1 MERYQRGKIYK
12 IVCRKT
18 GKQYIGSTC
27 KRLLSERLAGHVSTF
42 KQWKKNNA
50 FYMTSFD
57 ILEEN
62 NYYIELIESVPCSS
76 KDELLVRER
85 FHIQNN
91 ECVNK
96 AVPLRTEKEWK
107 EDNKKQIAEYKKK
120 YNQEHVKE
128 INEKNKKYY
137 QKNKE
142 QRSEKFDCQCGG
154 KYIFQHKKIHEK
166 SIKHQKLFK
175 ERFGENAEKLEKKVY
190 L

>member
-27 KRLLSERLAGHVSTF
+27 KRLLSERLAGHNCDF
-42 KQWKKNNA
+42 KSWKKGDRN
-50 FYMTSFD
+50 FVSSFSV
-57 ILEEN
+57 IEEN
-62 NYYIELIESVPCSS
+62 DYYIELVELVPCSS

-85 FHIQNN
+85 FHIENN

-96 AVPLRTEKEWK
+96 QVPLRTEKEWK

-137 QKNKE
+137 EEHKE
-142 QRSEKFDCQCGG
+142 QKKEYYEVNKKKFNCPCGG
-154 KYIFQHKKIHEK
+154 KYIFKNTRNHEK
-166 SIKHQKLFK
+166 TIKHQNYLK
-175 ERFGENAEKLEKKVY
+175 EILGENAE
-190 L
+190 